1 MTTEFK
7 NGIEAGDL
15 DRVAAALAA
24 DVTFHSPVTHTPTT
38 GRDAVLLILRAVLDT
53 FEGLRYTEAM
63 ESENRSVLFFSA
75 RIGNRELEGIDAL
88 RFDAEGKVSE
98 LTVMIRP
105 LSALTLVKEHIVRR
119 VAASQAQQQ

>member
-24 DVTFHSPVTHTPTT
+24 DVTFHSPVSHTPTS
-38 GRDAVLLILRAVLDT
+38 GRDAVLPVLRAVLDT
-53 FEGLRYTEAM
+53 FEDLRYTDEV
-63 ESENRSVLFFSA
+63 ESGNRSVLFFSA
-75 RIGNRELEGIDAL
+75 RVGNRELEGIDAL
-88 RFDAEGKVSE
+88 RFDADGKISQ